1 MTQHRRIYLDMDG
14 TLFRF
19 HDTEH
24 EYIERMWEPGF
35 YRNLKPFQNLVDA
48 VRMFMKKQIIFRV
61 RSPTD

>member
-19 HDTEH
+19 YDTEH
-24 EYIERMWEPGF
+24 EYIERIWEPGF